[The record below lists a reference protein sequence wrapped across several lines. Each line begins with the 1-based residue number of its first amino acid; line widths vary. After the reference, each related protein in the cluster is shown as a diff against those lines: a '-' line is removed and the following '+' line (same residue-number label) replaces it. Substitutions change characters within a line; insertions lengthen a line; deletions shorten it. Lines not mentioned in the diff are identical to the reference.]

1 MSVNAWC
8 FVMGAV
14 GWVQVGLNSL
24 FFAGTGLS
32 ANLER
37 DSKAKEPI
45 ELFSREFRRE
55 RTF

>member
-1 MSVNAWC
+1 MSLSAWC

-14 GWVQVGLNSL
+14 SLVHVGLNSL
-24 FFAGTGLS
+24 LFAGTGLS

-37 DSKAKEPI
+37 DSKAKELM
-45 ELFSREFRRE
+45 ELFSREIRRE

>member
-1 MSVNAWC
+1 MSLSAWC

-14 GWVQVGLNSL
+14 NLVQVGLNSL
-24 FFAGTGLS
+24 LFAGTGLS

-37 DSKAKEPI
+37 DSKAKELM
-45 ELFSREFRRE
+45 ELFSREIRRE

>member
-1 MSVNAWC
+1 
-8 FVMGAV
+8 MGAV
-14 GWVQVGLNSL
+14 GLVQVGLNSL
-24 FFAGTGLS
+24 LFAGTGLS